1 MKPSKPSRS
10 RKSPERP
17 PYADPSPEWQELRKA
32 IILSVAIVLR
42 NFTPKTRNADS
53 DMTLLKQLLDKL
65 VWAYTEAP
73 GKYRGNPLWSV
84 GAVRS
89 YRKWQ
94 SRCWERS
101 GEATGRLVPDDD
113 RLVQEYVAPRE
124 HVVSTLVNLANPTER
139 MVGSVL
145 RKLALAVI
153 VTRKEYKRLPRH
165 SNDPSNTL
173 ENDPWL
179 RYMKVKIRIVNHSQ
193 LSRQVLFARPG
204 LLTKG

>member
-1 MKPSKPSRS
+1 MKPSKSSRS
-10 RKSPERP
+10 RKSAERA
-17 PYADPSPEWQELRKA
+17 PYADPSPEWKELRKA
-32 IILSVAIVLR
+32 IIRSAAIVLR
-42 NFTPKTRNADS
+42 NFTPKTRNAES

-73 GKYRGNPLWSV
+73 GKYRGNPLWSI

-89 YRKWQ
+89 YKKWR
-94 SRCWERS
+94 SRCWKRS
-101 GEATGRLVPDDD
+101 SAETGRLVPDDD

-124 HVVSTLVNLANPTER
+124 HVVYTLVNLANPTER

-153 VTRKEYKRLPRH
+153 VTRKENKKLPRH
-165 SNDPSNTL
+165 SNDPANKF
-173 ENDPWL
+173 ENDPWV
-179 RYMKVKIRIVNHSQ
+179 RYMKVKIRIVNHRQ

-204 LLTKG
+204 LLAKG